1 MDVIL
6 IDLCAPCHADSDT
19 NTLSDESDKL
29 RQLLREQTDA
39 KQSLQAR
46 ILELQNEL
54 TLKLEALKSAEG
66 ELKSKVSQ
74 VADLEEG
81 INRIITENEK
91 LTRDN
96 EVLQEEIAVMTAA
109 VAPALNNKNCA
120 SDTIGTLPQ
129 VRREAVKG
137 VRGAIHTGP
146 LAGST
151 LTTNQPTN
159 QPTNEPTGDEACVG
173 LVCQVCLGPRR
184 AQARVGRCVWLAGSW
199 VRRRRSSWSGT
210 LLATVHTLPSFL
222 PSDRLIADVLA
233 QSYDRR
239 CARHLVD
246 HGLEGRVP
254 RRPRVGA
261 QLAQL

>member
-146 LAGST
+146 LAGWQHT
-151 LTTNQPTN
+151 DQPTN
-159 QPTNEPTGDEACVG
+159 QPTNERTNQQAMKHAWDSYVKYAWGRDELKPVSGGASG
-173 LVCQVCLGPRR
+173 WLDLGY
-184 AQARVGRCVWLAGSW
+184 VVV
-199 VRRRRSSWSGT
+199 VRRG
-210 LLATVHTLPSFL
+210 LAHFSPRFTHFL
-222 PSDRLIADVLA
+222 PPFLPID
-233 QSYDRR
+233 
-239 CARHLVD
+239 
-246 HGLEGRVP
+246 
-254 RRPRVGA
+254 
-261 QLAQL
+261 